1 VAPPFRTYLSSRVL
15 DYDGDLDPL
24 RARVVEVASRVD
36 PDGAPGIGAAIVDA
50 AGEVLALR
58 RCLRQGVM
66 ALTPPR
72 SEPEP
77 VEEPPTPDRFE
88 LIELD

>member
-1 VAPPFRTYLSSRVL
+1 MRVEE
-15 DYDGDLDPL
+15 
-24 RARVVEVASRVD
+24 A
-36 PDGAPGIGAAIVDA
+36 
-50 AGEVLALR
+50 LALR

-72 SEPEP
+72 PEPEP